1 MKELTTPAPNGDRSS
16 APGLYADVVA
26 SLEPDQLVA
35 AKTRSFPRRNLAAS
49 EVFLLFSLR
58 IYLLFMIGIVIYQI
72 WVNIR

>member
-1 MKELTTPAPNGDRSS
+1 MKEPTTPTQNGDRSS
-16 APGLYADVVA
+16 PPDLYADVVA

-35 AKTRSFPRRNLAAS
+35 AKARSFPRRNLAAS

-72 WVNIR
+72 CVNIR

>member
-1 MKELTTPAPNGDRSS
+1 MKEPTKPTRNGDPSS
-16 APGLYADVVA
+16 PPDLYADVLA

-35 AKTRSFPRRNLAAS
+35 AKARSFPRRNLAPS

-58 IYLLFMIGIVIYQI
+58 IYLLFMIGILIYQI

>member
-1 MKELTTPAPNGDRSS
+1 MKEPTIPAQNGDRSS
-16 APGLYADVVA
+16 PPDPYADVVA

-35 AKTRSFPRRNLAAS
+35 AKARSLPRRNLTAS

-58 IYLLFMIGIVIYQI
+58 IYLLFMIGVVIYQI